1 MPIERLLGETM
12 ELTAEEQ
19 SMLNGELGGPV
30 KRAIELQIEVGKF
43 YGAKRFVPVTNVHMM
58 GDI

>member
-1 MPIERLLGETM
+1 M

-19 SMLNGELGGPV
+19 AMLNGELGGPV

-43 YGAKRFVPVTNVHMM
+43 FGVRRAQQFRIRSR
-58 GDI
+58 GDGGGDDRARA